1 MFPLIQVAVDRL
13 SRGCFATAGDPQ
25 HARCAVGPATAGYP
39 EFLLIGG
46 QRPIE
51 CNTLLSLQDHMFD
64 QLVRFL
70 TGADDAL
77 QSGHRNDAAFA
88 LAVLLIEVARSD
100 DRVEA
105 REQSLIARALARRF
119 GLDRSEVTSLMEA
132 AKEGAIK
139 ATDLHHFTQ
148 VVVSNFNEEE
158 RIGVIEML
166 WDVAYSDSV
175 LTGDEDALIRRVAG
189 LIYVSD
195 WERGEA
201 KRRVTQR
208 LQDNRRQ

>member
-1 MFPLIQVAVDRL
+1 
-13 SRGCFATAGDPQ
+13 
-25 HARCAVGPATAGYP
+25 
-39 EFLLIGG
+39 
-46 QRPIE
+46 
-51 CNTLLSLQDHMFD
+51 MFD
-64 QLVRFL
+64 ALVRFL
-70 TGADDAL
+70 TGVDDCHR
-77 QSGHRNDAAFA
+77 SGEQNDAAFA
-88 LAVLLIEVARSD
+88 LALLLIEVARSD
-100 DRVEA
+100 DRVEV
-105 REQSLIARALARRF
+105 REESIIERALARRF
-119 GLDRSEVTSLMEA
+119 GLDRSEVTRLMKA

-148 VVVSNFNEEE
+148 VVVRSFNENE

-175 LTGDEDALIRRVAG
+175 LTGEEDALIRRVAG

-208 LQDNRRQ
+208 IKGLLP